1 MKRVKSSFLSKIL
14 KNLFN
19 EVISILVIYVK
30 SSVMRA
36 HCMYRVS
43 SSKVGP
49 VRGSYARSQPL
60 KTDSILVICD
70 TIFKIIIMACGENF
84 IFY

>member
-43 SSKVGP
+43 SSQVTGE
-49 VRGSYARSQPL
+49 SIICSQSAIE
-60 KTDSILVICD
+60 DR
-70 TIFKIIIMACGENF
+70 F
-84 IFY
+84 

>member
-1 MKRVKSSFLSKIL
+1 MSQGLTTEICIVCMTPAIS
-14 KNLFN
+14 NLCKVFSN
-19 EVISILVIYVK
+19 ASTL
-30 SSVMRA
+30 
-36 HCMYRVS
+36 YRVS

-70 TIFKIIIMACGENF
+70 TIIKIIIMACGENF